1 MWNKP
6 QSDTEPQSQPQPQAT
21 PPSRPAAS
29 GTPSRQAVLG
39 PSISIKGN
47 VSGEEDVLIE
57 GQIDGEISFRQNTV
71 TIGEKGRVTADIHCK
86 TVFVEGQVTGNLYG
100 DEKVVVRQSGRVEGN
115 AVAPR
120 VVLEEGANF
129 RGNID
134 MQPRSGKQ
142 VTPAKS

>member
-6 QSDTEPQSQPQPQAT
+6 QSDSEPQSQPEPQAP
-21 PPSRPAAS
+21 PPSRPVG

-47 VSGEEDVLIE
+47 VSGDEDVLIE
-57 GQIDGEISFRQNTV
+57 GQIDGEISFGQNTV
-71 TIGEKGRVTADIHCK
+71 TIGTKGRIKADIHCK
-86 TVFVEGQVTGNLYG
+86 VVYVEGQVTGNLYG

-142 VTPAKS
+142 AATAKS

>member
-1 MWNKP
+1 
-6 QSDTEPQSQPQPQAT
+6 
-21 PPSRPAAS
+21 
-29 GTPSRQAVLG
+29 
-39 PSISIKGN
+39 

-57 GQIDGEISFRQNTV
+57 GQIDGEISFQQHTV
-71 TIGEKGRVTADIHCK
+71 TVGAKGRVKADIHCK
-86 TVFVEGQVTGNLYG
+86 IVFVEGQVNGNLYG

-142 VTPAKS
+142 VGPVKS

>member
-6 QSDTEPQSQPQPQAT
+6 QSDPEPQSQPEPQAT
-21 PPSRPAAS
+21 PPSRPSA

-57 GQIDGEISFRQNTV
+57 GQIDGEISFKQHTV
-71 TIGEKGRVTADIHCK
+71 TVGAKGRVKADIHCK
-86 TVFVEGQVTGNLYG
+86 TVFVEGQVNGNLYG

-142 VTPAKS
+142 VGPAKS

>member
-6 QSDTEPQSQPQPQAT
+6 QSESEPQSQPEPQPS
-21 PPSRPAAS
+21 PPSRPAAA
-29 GTPSRQAVLG
+29 TASRQAVLG

-71 TIGEKGRVTADIHCK
+71 TIGTKGRVKADIHCK

-142 VTPAKS
+142 AGSAKS

>member
-6 QSDTEPQSQPQPQAT
+6 QSDSESQSQPEPQAS
-21 PPSRPAAS
+21 PPSRPAVATS
-29 GTPSRQAVLG
+29 SRQAVLG

-47 VSGEEDVLIE
+47 LSGEEDVLIE

-71 TIGEKGRVTADIHCK
+71 TIGPKGRVKADIHCK
-86 TVFVEGQVTGNLYG
+86 TVFVEGQVNGNLYG
-100 DEKVVVRQSGRVEGN
+100 AEKVVVRQSGRVEGN

-134 MQPRSGKQ
+134 MQPRSGKHAG
-142 VTPAKS
+142 PAKS

>member
-6 QSDTEPQSQPQPQAT
+6 QSDPEPQSQPEPQAT
-21 PPSRPAAS
+21 PPSRPSA

-57 GQIDGEISFRQNTV
+57 GQIDGEISFQQHTV
-71 TIGEKGRVTADIHCK
+71 TVGAKGRVKADIHCK
-86 TVFVEGQVTGNLYG
+86 TVFVEGQVNGNLYG

-142 VTPAKS
+142 VVPAKS

>member
-6 QSDTEPQSQPQPQAT
+6 QSDSEPPSQPEPQAPA
-21 PPSRPAAS
+21 PSRPVG
-29 GTPSRQAVLG
+29 GTSSRQAVLG

-57 GQIDGEISFRQNTV
+57 GQIDGEISFRQSAVTV
-71 TIGEKGRVTADIHCK
+71 GPKGRVKADIHCK
-86 TVFVEGQVTGNLYG
+86 TVFVEGNVNGNLYG
-100 DEKVVVRQSGRVEGN
+100 ADKVVVRQSGRVEGN
-115 AVAPR
+115 VVAPR

-134 MQPRSGKQ
+134 MQPSSGKQ
-142 VTPAKS
+142 VGPTKS